1 MTIDYKGI
9 AEKCESTT
17 IKNIIEPKSRE
28 SWDDYK
34 NATFVITK
42 ESKKGCYDN

>member
-1 MTIDYKGI
+1 MTIDYQSI

-17 IKNIIEPKSRE
+17 IKKIIEPKSRE

-34 NATFVITK
+34 NATFVITNS
-42 ESKKGCYDN
+42 SKRKCDE

>member
-1 MTIDYKGI
+1 MTIDYQSI
-9 AEKCESTT
+9 AEKCESIT
-17 IKNIIEPKSRE
+17 IKKIIEPKSRE

-42 ESKKGCYDN
+42 ARKKGHYDN